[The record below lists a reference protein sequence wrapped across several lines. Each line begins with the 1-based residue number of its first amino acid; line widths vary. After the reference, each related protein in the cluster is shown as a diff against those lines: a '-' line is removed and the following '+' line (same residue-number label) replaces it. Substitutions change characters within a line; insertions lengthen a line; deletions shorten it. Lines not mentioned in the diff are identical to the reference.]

1 MSGDRLRRGVWDSA
15 YEYYGAH
22 PCDGGWVFRVWA
34 PQARC
39 VALSG
44 DFNEW
49 QRWDMRRLE
58 DGTWE
63 LTVETP
69 GSSTAINTW

>member
-34 PQARC
+34 PQAR
-39 VALSG
+39 
-44 DFNEW
+44 
-49 QRWDMRRLE
+49 
-58 DGTWE
+58 
-63 LTVETP
+63 
-69 GSSTAINTW
+69 